1 MKSKNAR
8 GISLFLALLAALS
21 LLPVS
26 ALASDAVQSRAKKY
40 STETPYALVSND
52 ASVVISVKP
61 DKTSCGRGESISA
74 AVSLRNIN
82 GTTTGLTGAYVSE
95 LFVVML
101 TDSNYNPVPG
111 VAVQTAGGL
120 DAVCRFTFPV
130 SVDLP
135 AGTYRITARKSVGSN
150 VFFGEASFLY
160 KPEQVQQPETTE
172 QPDPTEQPEPAEQ
185 TELTGQTEPFIV
197 TQPKNRTVTADSTV
211 KFSVKADGEKLT
223 YRWYV
228 KKKGENGWTRIS
240 GATGEVLSFTAGKSM
255 NGSLYR
261 CEVSAEGG
269 RTVTD
274 AAKLTVVSTPR
285 IVTQPLSVC
294 VREGK
299 TVTFRVKA
307 VGGSLKY
314 QWYCQKPEDGRWKEV
329 TNATQASFTVT
340 AKTARNGNKYKC
352 LVSNKAGS
360 VWSKPVKLTV
370 T

>member
-1 MKSKNAR
+1 MIRKNSC

-40 STETPYALVSND
+40 STETPNVIVSND

-120 DAVCRFTFPV
+120 DAVCRFTFPA
-130 SVDLP
+130 SVNLP

-150 VFFGEASFLY
+150 VFFGEAAFLY
-160 KPEQVQQPETTE
+160 KPEQTVEPE
-172 QPDPTEQPEPAEQ
+172 PTEQPEPAEQ
-185 TELTGQTEPFIV
+185 TELTEQTEPFIV
-197 TQPKNRTVTADSTV
+197 TQPKNRTVAADSTV

-228 KKKGENGWTRIS
+228 RKKGESGWTRIS

-269 RTVTD
+269 STVTD
-274 AAKLTVVSTPR
+274 AARLTVVSAPR

-299 TVTFRVKA
+299 TVTFKVKA
-307 VGGSLKY
+307 VGGGLKY
-314 QWYCQKPEDGRWKEV
+314 QWYCQKPEDGRWQEI
-329 TNATQASFTVT
+329 TNSVQASFTVT
-340 AKTARNGNKYKC
+340 AKMARNGYKYKC